1 MEHTI
6 LIVDDEINT
15 LKVLAAALKN
25 RNIHVET
32 ARSGEEALEL
42 LKKKKYSLVI
52 SDFKMGG
59 ISGEKLLEK
68 TKTVS
73 PDLPF
78 ILLTAHGTI
87 ELAVNAM
94 RKGAY
99 TYLTKPV
106 NINLLESIVS
116 DVLTGGR
123 SKVSEYDAGMF
134 QYLNI
139 IGKTPAM
146 QEVFS
151 LIRRVS
157 KTDANI
163 LVLGESGTGKE
174 LVARA
179 IHYTSLRAD
188 KPFIPIDC
196 TTIPAELMESELFG
210 YEKGAFTC
218 ADERKL
224 GLIEMAQGGTT
235 FFDEIGDLD
244 FALQKKLLRFLQEK
258 EIRRIA
264 GKGKITVDVRV
275 LSATNRNIES
285 SLESGEFRADLFYR
299 LNVITIQIPPLRER
313 LDDIPLLA
321 NHYFEYFR
329 KKNKKDIHEIDQD
342 AMNALMSYDWPGNV
356 RELENMMER
365 AVILCQFDTINI
377 ECLPKKMKMF
387 AGEEYPEVK
396 EFNLP
401 EIEKRTIVKALDKA
415 SWNQS
420 KAARLLGISRKQLR
434 TKMKNLDLLPAAEK

>member
-73 PDLPF
+73 PNLPF

-264 GKGKITVDVRV
+264 GKEKITVDVRV
-275 LSATNRNIES
+275 LSATNRDIEG

>member
-1 MEHTI
+1 MLKTI

-73 PDLPF
+73 PNLPF

-264 GKGKITVDVRV
+264 GKEKITVDVRV
-275 LSATNRNIES
+275 LSATNRDIES

-329 KKNKKDIHEIDQD
+329 KKNKKDIREIDQD